1 MTDTDPNSSS
11 AILLGYRVGR
21 ERRRLSRRSYR
32 SILVAVALAAFIL
45 VLLATRWGIATSS
58 DSARYIRSARHV
70 LGREVRVEQEVS
82 AEAKAEQAH
91 YPPMYSSVLAVASL
105 GGADPLNAARWLHA
119 LLLAANAVIAAEL
132 VRRFTESPTAALF
145 TGVVSAFSHASVY
158 IHTIALSEPLYVTL
172 SLLSLGM
179 LASHLRRPRWGM
191 LFGAALICGAGV
203 LTRYAGWAL
212 VPAGGVCLLLL
223 SRRPIPRRL
232 LDAMLFGVVACATAI
247 GWSIRNQL
255 MLGSATNRVMAWH
268 PAGMLH
274 LRDGARTAWNW
285 LVAEA
290 VVHPVLTGLAAIVA
304 ATILFMPL
312 LLKRGDGDG
321 GDDASDVARD
331 RRTLSAVMIVFSL
344 AFAALLIVSISLFD
358 YHTPVDRRILS
369 PVYAAWVIIAGCVM
383 ADVQRRPDS
392 IRTAAWSVALLLAVW
407 SIGRGARLA
416 HEQFRDGSG
425 FAHRHWRESQTL
437 AALRA
442 NVPHE
447 QPVYTNAPGAM
458 YLLTHRPS
466 IIALPS
472 KFSASSMRAN
482 PKYGGQLRRMR
493 DDVQSGRAVIVYL
506 HRYARGRQ
514 RYNPTEQEVTELGF
528 VPLVRVND
536 GAIYRA
542 APATA
547 PSQERDAVGGEA
559 VKQ

>member
-1 MTDTDPNSSS
+1 MTATDPNSSS
-11 AILLGYRVGR
+11 AIVLGYGVGR
-21 ERRRLSRRSYR
+21 EPRRLSRRSYR

-91 YPPMYSSVLAVASL
+91 YPPMYSTALAIASL
-105 GGADPLNAARWLHA
+105 GGADPLDAARWLHA
-119 LLLAANAVIAAEL
+119 LLFAANAVIAGEL
-132 VRRFTESPTAALF
+132 VRRFTGSQAAALF

-158 IHTIALSEPLYVTL
+158 IHTIALSEPLYVTFT
-172 SLLSLGM
+172 LLSLGM
-179 LASHLRRPRWGM
+179 LASHLRRPSRA
-191 LFGAALICGAGV
+191 LLVGAALFCGAGV

-212 VPAGGVCLLLL
+212 VPAGGVCLLVL
-223 SRRPIPRRL
+223 SRRPIPRRV
-232 LDAMLFGVVACATAI
+232 LDLILFGVLACALPI
-247 GWSIRNQL
+247 GWSIRNRVV
-255 MLGSATNRVMAWH
+255 LGSATNRVMAWH
-268 PAGMLH
+268 PLGLLH

-285 LVAEA
+285 LVAES
-290 VVHPVLTGLAAIVA
+290 VLHPVLTGLSAIAAAMV
-304 ATILFMPL
+304 LFLPL
-312 LLKRGDGDG
+312 LLER
-321 GDDASDVARD
+321 DVDEAD
-331 RRTLSAVMIVFSL
+331 ETACHRRTLSAVMIVFSL
-344 AFAALLIVSISLFD
+344 AFAALLVVSISLFD
-358 YHTPVDRRILS
+358 HHTPVDRRILS
-369 PVYAAWVIIAGCVM
+369 PVYATWVIIAGCLL
-383 ADVQRRPDS
+383 ANANRR
-392 IRTAAWSVALLLAVW
+392 RTAVRTTVWTIALVLAVW

-447 QPVYTNAPGAM
+447 QWVYTNAPGAM
-458 YLLTHRPS
+458 YLLTGRPF

-482 PKYGGQLRRMR
+482 PKYDGQLRRMR
-493 DDVQSGRAVIVYL
+493 DDVESGRAVVVYL

-514 RYNPTEQEVTELGF
+514 RYNPTEQEVTALGF
-528 VPLVRVND
+528 VPLARGND

-542 APATA
+542 APAAA
-547 PSQERDAVGGEA
+547 PSALPE
-559 VKQ
+559 K

>member
-1 MTDTDPNSSS
+1 LKIGNSQLE
-11 AILLGYRVGR
+11 IEGRRPVHVTYLVG
-21 ERRRLSRRSYR
+21 L
-32 SILVAVALAAFIL
+32 ALITIAAFVL
-45 VLLATRWGIATSS
+45 ALLATRWGIATSS

-70 LGREVRVEQEVS
+70 LGREARVEQEVS

-91 YPPMYSSVLAVASL
+91 YPPMYSSVLAVASF

-119 LLLAANAVIAAEL
+119 LLLAANTVIAAEL
-132 VRRFTESPTAALF
+132 VRRFSDSQAAALF
-145 TGVVSAFSHASVY
+145 TGVVSGFSHASVY

-172 SLLSLGM
+172 SLLSLSM
-179 LASHLRRPRWGM
+179 LASHLRRPSWGM

-232 LDAMLFGVVACATAI
+232 LDAMLFGVVACAPPI

-255 MLGSATNRVMAWH
+255 VLGSATNRVMAWH
-268 PAGMLH
+268 PVGMLH

-312 LLKRGDGDG
+312 LLNPRA
-321 GDDASDVARD
+321 DDETARD
-331 RRTLSAVMIVFSL
+331 RRTLPAVMIVFSL

-369 PVYAAWVIIAGCVM
+369 PVYAAWLIVAGCVM
-383 ADVQRRPDS
+383 ADVQRRPGS
-392 IRTAAWSVALLLAVW
+392 IATVAWTIALLLAVW

-447 QPVYTNAPGAM
+447 QSVYTNAPGAM
-458 YLLTHRPS
+458 YLLTNRPF

-528 VPLVRVND
+528 VALARGND

-542 APATA
+542 APAPAT
-547 PSQERDAVGGEA
+547 SQESDAVDREA